1 MMKDILK
8 EWNEY
13 TSSLNE
19 MSRLYTGDASD
30 YKEDMLHKAAKPQ
43 RKSKTSLSFPKWVE
57 DILSAVDRNRDEKLF
72 VSFVDEIEKNGKS
85 AVPPLGVSPK
95 IKYNTPHGI
104 YGYPLNAKNV
114 YKLLC
119 TGAPTDAEFAV
130 DRKYMHIYTVSSD
143 DVITIKTD
151 GTNYIDNKADRD
163 IETMSLTFVSY
174 VTSYLDKKADS
185 VNERMKKNPSKPAN
199 YSEVKDYIGQLVY
212 DRYIRQNKDLR
223 TISREIAEAAKE
235 LSLTDFNG
243 YVHLVSSSRFYQV
256 YYVAWLYSTVVSLLG
271 KNKSGEYDHQNDEDN
286 EGVIQSGGLFTVL
299 LSGVGIKGVDDS
311 IGLGVIHSA
320 EPQQAF
326 ITDPSFSSGDST
338 GYNLIGT
345 YKTPSK
351 WIGEKLKAYPV
362 YVFELDNII
371 NKLLDKGSIDA
382 DSVFPAGYEKPD
394 DHFYREAI
402 ITAQVKSQK
411 EKDKESSTV
420 KMQKMVKNDHEEIV
434 KISEE
439 VKNAFVTGG
448 SQSALNQLK
457 NVIQQADEMWSKT
470 YNTWLPYTTKLPA
483 DQHDPEKYIYYG
495 HLDFAAKE
503 GYYKEIWWRGLKYCF
518 KFPTYGFGSKPADEA
533 VEELIAD
540 GMLATPEIKKEYKEF
555 CYLALE
561 ELRDELRDYMYEDWK
576 EQLDKLFAH
585 SFFQDIHESKAINN
599 NILKE
604 YIKAMLM

>member
-1 MMKDILK
+1 MMKLILK

-30 YKEDMLHKAAKPQ
+30 YKEDMLHKAAKSQ

-57 DILSAVDRNRDEKLF
+57 DILTAVDNNKDEKLF
-72 VSFVDEIEKNGKS
+72 VSFIDEIEKNGKN
-85 AVPPLGVSPK
+85 AIPPLGVSPK
-95 IKYNTPHGI
+95 IKFNTPHGV

-143 DVITIKTD
+143 DVITIKTY
-151 GTNYIDNKADRD
+151 GTNYIDDKADRD

-174 VTSYLDKKADS
+174 VTSYLDKKVDS
-185 VNERMKKNPSKPAN
+185 VNERIKKNPTKPAN
-199 YSEVKDYIGQLVY
+199 YSQVKDYIGQLVY
-212 DRYIRQNKDLR
+212 DRYVRQNKDLR

-243 YVHLVSSSRFYQV
+243 YVHLVRSSRFYQV
-256 YYVAWLYSTVVSLLG
+256 YYVAWLYSTVMSLLG

-326 ITDPSFSSGDST
+326 ITDTTFSSGDST

-351 WIGEKLKAYPV
+351 WISEKSKAYPD
-362 YVFELDNII
+362 YVFELDSII

-382 DSVFPAGYEKPD
+382 DSVFPAGYEEPD
-394 DHFYREAI
+394 EHFYQEAI
-402 ITAQVKSQK
+402 IAGQVKAQK
-411 EKDKESSTV
+411 EKDKESLTV
-420 KMQKMVKNDHEEIV
+420 KMQAMVKSDHKEII
-434 KISEE
+434 KMTEE
-439 VKNAFVTGG
+439 VKNSFVSGG
-448 SQSALNQLK
+448 SQSALSQLK
-457 NVIQQADEMWSKT
+457 NVIQQVDEMWSKT
-470 YNTWLPYTTKLPA
+470 YNTWLPYATKLPA
-483 DQHDPEKYIYYG
+483 NQFDPTKNIY
-495 HLDFAAKE
+495 HTNLEFASKE
-503 GYYKEIWWRGLKYCF
+503 GYYKEIWWSGLKYYF

-533 VEELIAD
+533 VEELIAE
-540 GMLATPEIKKEYKEF
+540 GLLTTPEMKKEYKEF

-561 ELRDELRDYMYEDWK
+561 ELRDELKDFMYEDWK

-585 SFFQDIHESKAINN
+585 SFFQDIHESKTINN

-604 YIKAMLM
+604 YIKVMLM

>member
-13 TSSLNE
+13 TNSLNE

-30 YKEDMLHKAAKPQ
+30 YKEDMLNKAAKSQ
-43 RKSKTSLSFPKWVE
+43 RKSKLSLSFTKWVE
-57 DILSAVDRNRDEKLF
+57 DILTAVDRNRDEKLF

-85 AVPPLGVSPK
+85 VVPPLGVSPK
-95 IKYNTPHGI
+95 IKYNTPHGV
-104 YGYPLNAKNV
+104 YGYPLNNKNV
-114 YKLLC
+114 YSLLC

-130 DRKYMHIYTVSSD
+130 DRRYMHIYTVSSD
-143 DVITIKTD
+143 DVITVGLD

-163 IETMSLTFVSY
+163 IETMSFTFVNY

-185 VNERMKKNPSKPAN
+185 VNERIKKDPTKPTN
-199 YSEVKDYIGQLVY
+199 YSKVKDYIGQLVY
-212 DRYIRQNKDLR
+212 DRYVRQNKDAR
-223 TISREIAEAAKE
+223 AISREIAEAAKE

-243 YVHLVSSSRFYQV
+243 YVHLISNSRFYQV
-256 YYVAWLYSTVVSLLG
+256 YYVAWLYSTVMSLLS
-271 KNKSGEYDHQNDEDN
+271 KNKSGEYDHQNDGN
-286 EGVIQSGGLFTVL
+286 TEGIIPSGGLFTVL
-299 LSGVGIKGVDDS
+299 LSGIGIKGVDDS
-311 IGLGVIHSA
+311 IGRGIIHSS

-326 ITDPSFSSGDST
+326 ITDTTFSSGNST

-351 WIGEKLKAYPV
+351 WIGEKNKALPL
-362 YVFELDNII
+362 YVFDIDNII
-371 NKLLDKGSIDA
+371 NKLLDRGLIDA
-382 DSVFPAGYEKPD
+382 DSVFPIGYKKPD
-394 DHFYREAI
+394 EHYYHEAI
-402 ITAQVKSQK
+402 NNAAIKAQK
-411 EKDKESSTV
+411 EKDKKSLTV
-420 KMQKMVKNDHEEIV
+420 KMQNMVKDDHKKIV

-470 YNTWLPYTTKLPA
+470 NNTWAPYVTKTGGPEY
-483 DQHDPEKYIYYG
+483 DPTKNIHYTF
-495 HLDFAAKE
+495 LDFAAKE

-518 KFPTYGFGSKPADEA
+518 KFPTYGFGSEPVDEA
-533 VEELIAD
+533 VKELKAD
-540 GMLATPEIKKEYKEF
+540 GMLATPEMKKEYKEF

-561 ELRDELRDYMYEDWK
+561 ALRNELRVYMYKDWK
-576 EQLDKLFAH
+576 ALLDKLFAH
-585 SFFQDIHESKAINN
+585 SFFQDIQESKTINN